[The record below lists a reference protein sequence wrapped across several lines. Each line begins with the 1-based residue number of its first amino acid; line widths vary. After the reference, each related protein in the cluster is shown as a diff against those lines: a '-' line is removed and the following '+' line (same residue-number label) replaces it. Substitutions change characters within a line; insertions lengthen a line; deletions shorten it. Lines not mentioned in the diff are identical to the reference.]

1 MTKESTLFLDALQ
14 TNLQKI
20 VNFFGYLMAYFR
32 RHNPLQILVNQI
44 VTMVKDYLTM
54 NRKLKMAKYRVNY
67 QLYKLNQMEQ
77 LIAENNEHVFLR
89 GNKINLQR

>member
-1 MTKESTLFLDALQ
+1 MFLDVLQ

-32 RHNPLQILVNQI
+32 RHNLLQSIANQI
-44 VTMVKDYLTM
+44 VTVVKDYLTM

-67 QLYKLNQMEQ
+67 NKHKLSKMEA
-77 LIAENNEHVFLR
+77 LIAESNEHTFLKGR
-89 GNKINLQR
+89 NLNQLR